1 LRALERAKVLTDR
14 EREEVDL
21 RCRVVLQG
29 CRERVGVLEVR
40 EKSESASS
48 FDKSACS
55 HLTQRVIHHDVSCV
69 IVRQNRTK
77 PSTTSSLLTTFLP
90 SLATDASSTGIT
102 PQQRSTILTAH
113 HASILW
119 SLNNSLLT
127 LSDVVRE
134 MQEERGKIR
143 EERGKS
149 LGGMVDKE
157 FVGGGLGTVLTR
169 RRVGGDGKPIQLTI
183 PTASFARPTA
193 SKTSAVDL
201 DPSGS
206 SSSNN
211 DDNAITLSEQQIQ
224 QFSSENDT
232 LLESMN
238 TTLNTVLRAEK
249 SLLEISQLQSTL
261 IAHLA
266 TQTEAIELLYDEAIE
281 TVADLDRANTQ
292 LRKAKERG
300 KEGRLYLVVFLIM
313 ASLTLLFLDWYS

>member
-1 LRALERAKVLTDR
+1 MTDR

-40 EKSESASS
+40 EKSESASY
-48 FDKSACS
+48 FDKPACS
-55 HLTQRVIHHDVSCV
+55 HLTQRVANHDVLYV

-149 LGGMVDKE
+149 LGGMVDKG
-157 FVGGGLGTVLTR
+157 FVGGGLGNVLTR

-201 DPSGS
+201 DHSGS

-211 DDNAITLSEQQIQ
+211 DDNAITLSDQQIQ

-292 LRKAKERG
+292 LKKAKERG